1 MGTVPGT
8 VPAPPGKPEAT
19 TSRAGHQT
27 TSMRQKAMGDRQEF
41 KRAVKAAA
49 WERCRGCCEGCGH
62 QFQDGEREEYDHIVP
77 DALRKNASL
86 ENCQVLC
93 AGCHLEKTKGDVTR
107 IAKAKRVS
115 KKHEG
120 TFRPTRNVIPG
131 SKASHFRRSLSGKVT
146 IRKTGETIRE
156 PR

>member
-1 MGTVPGT
+1 MGN
-8 VPAPPGKPEAT
+8 
-19 TSRAGHQT
+19 
-27 TSMRQKAMGDRQEF
+27 RQEF

-49 WERCRGCCEGCGH
+49 WDRCGGRCEGCGH
-62 QFQDGEREEYDHIVP
+62 EFRDGEREEYDHIVP

-93 AGCHLEKTKGDVTR
+93 AACHGQKTKGDVTR

-115 KKHEG
+115 KKHTG
-120 TFRPTRNVIPG
+120 TYRPTRNIIPG
-131 SKASHFRRSLSGKVT
+131 SKASRFQRSLSGKVT